1 MPAKKRIPTLA
12 GISLILLAV
21 HAQGMTDMPENINAL
36 FAALPETLSGWA
48 KPAAP
53 DFYTPETLS
62 HYINGGAEL
71 FLSYNF
77 KGALSARFTDKDAN
91 EITVDVFDMGSGED
105 AFGVFA
111 HSRETVDDAFGQGSE
126 YAAGLLTFWKDRYY
140 VSIQA
145 YPETDAKREVVQQLG
160 RTIAAAI
167 PAEGRLPAI
176 IALLPPENLVPEA
189 VRYFH
194 HAIWLNSF
202 YFVSNDNVLN
212 IAADTPAAL
221 GKYREGGSTA
231 YLLLVRYPDVARA
244 EAAEALFR
252 TKMLGGAP
260 DGLGPLGD
268 GRWAGLVRRGEL
280 VAVALGAPDS
290 ATAKAMLGKIKD

>member
-1 MPAKKRIPTLA
+1 MPDN
-12 GISLILLAV
+12 
-21 HAQGMTDMPENINAL
+21 MNDL
-36 FAALPETLSGWA
+36 FKALPESLSGWT
-48 KPAAP
+48 KPARP
-53 DFYTPETLS
+53 DFYTPQTLS
-62 HYINGGAEL
+62 KYINGGAEL

-77 KGALSARFTDKDAN
+77 KGALSVKYADKNAE

-111 HSRETVDDAFGQGSE
+111 HSRETIDDAFGQGSE

-140 VSIQA
+140 ISIQA
-145 YPETDAKREVVQQLG
+145 YPETEAKREVVQRLG
-160 RTIAAAI
+160 KTISAAV
-167 PAEGRLPAI
+167 PGEGRRPPI
-176 IALLPPENLVPEA
+176 VDLLPPENLVPES

-194 HAIWLNSF
+194 HSIWLNSF

-221 GKYREGGSTA
+221 GKYRENGA
-231 YLLLVRYPDVARA
+231 AVYLLLVRYPDKTRA

-252 TKMLGGAP
+252 EKMLGGAP
-260 DGLGPLGD
+260 DGLGGLKD
-268 GRWAGLVRRGEL
+268 GRWAGLLRRGDL

-290 ATAKAMLGKIKD
+290 AAAKKMLGKIKD